1 MSSRR
6 RRGAVMAL
14 TATVALGLTGCD
26 GDEVR
31 TGAAAAAG
39 HGSEQAAASTT
50 SASVASDEAPAPSTA
65 TVPEAQ
71 TAAAPV
77 PENTPAVQGS
87 PAQRP
92 APAPA
97 PVPAPA
103 PGPDAEYLGPA
114 IVRDENDNMV
124 QLPDYTE
131 NGISTWVT
139 LTNKSCTG
147 SEGAYTLSFGLLF
160 SDGHRQNFGSL
171 TMPRPYVMN
180 LEIDPGYQGRNS
192 FNPANPDFEMCPG
205 L

>member
-6 RRGAVMAL
+6 RRGAVVAL
-14 TATVALGLTGCD
+14 TATVALSLTGCD

-31 TGAAAAAG
+31 TRAAASAD
-39 HGSEQAAASTT
+39 HESEQAPAST

-65 TVPEAQ
+65 TVPEGQ
-71 TAAAPV
+71 LTAAPAP
-77 PENTPAVQGS
+77 EDTPTVQGS
-87 PAQRP
+87 PALRP

-147 SEGAYTLSFGLLF
+147 SDGAYTLSFGLLF

-171 TMPRPYVMN
+171 TMPMPYVMN

-192 FNPANPDFEMCPG
+192 FNAANPDFEMCPG